1 MALSLGVSLPSGA
14 QQPNRRALP
23 ESVTVQRDLAY
34 VPGGHERQKLDLY
47 LPKQSDKPLPII
59 VWVHGGGWQAGS
71 KENNPLLAYAG
82 KGYAVASIN
91 YRLSQ
96 HAVFPAQIEDC
107 KTAIRWLR
115 AHAKTYNLD
124 PHKIGVAGSSAG
136 GHLVALLGTAG
147 DVKALEGQ
155 AGNLDQPSQVQ
166 CVVDLYGPTDFSTM
180 GGSHSEPNSPESR
193 LIGGP
198 VTENKDKVQR
208 ASPLTYISKNCPP
221 FLILHGDKD
230 KVVAYA
236 QSVVFLEALKKAG
249 IDASLITVKDGGHG
263 GPGFTTG
270 ENEKQ
275 IELFFEKHLK
285 NNAPEKKQPE
295 GSTQV
300 KNQPATVVAFGGMA
314 PDFELPRLDSCFKGN
329 TPSNTPETIKLSSFR
344 GKQPVVV
351 LFSSFT

>member
-1 MALSLGVSLPSGA
+1 MALSLGASLPSGA

-23 ESVTVQRDLAY
+23 EGVTVQRDLAY

-47 LPKQSDKPLPII
+47 LPKDAGKPLPVI
-59 VWVHGGGWQAGS
+59 VWIHGGGWQAGS

-96 HAVFPAQIEDC
+96 HAVFPAQLEDC

-115 AHAKTYNLD
+115 AQAKTYNLN
-124 PHKIGVAGSSAG
+124 PNKIGVAGSSAG

-147 DVKALEGQ
+147 DVKELEGK
-155 AGNLDQPSQVQ
+155 AGNLDQSSQVQ

-208 ASPLTYISKNCPP
+208 ASPLTYISKKCPP

-230 KVVAYA
+230 KVVAYD

-285 NNAPEKKQPE
+285 NNAPYKKP
-295 GSTQV
+295 
-300 KNQPATVVAFGGMA
+300 
-314 PDFELPRLDSCFKGN
+314 
-329 TPSNTPETIKLSSFR
+329 
-344 GKQPVVV
+344 
-351 LFSSFT
+351 

>member
-1 MALSLGVSLPSGA
+1 MAMLLGASLPSGA

-23 ESVTVQRDLAY
+23 EGVTVQRDLAY

-47 LPKQSDKPLPII
+47 LPKEASKPLPVI
-59 VWVHGGGWQAGS
+59 VWIHGGGWQAGS

-96 HAVFPAQIEDC
+96 HAVFPSQIEDC

-115 AHAKTYNLD
+115 AHAKTYNLN
-124 PHKIGVAGSSAG
+124 PSKIGVAGSSAG
-136 GHLVALLGTAG
+136 GHLVAMLGTAG
-147 DVKALEGQ
+147 EVKELEGK
-155 AGNLDQPSQVQ
+155 AGNLDQSSQVQ

-208 ASPLTYISKNCPP
+208 ASPMTYISKNCPP

-236 QSVVFLEALKKAG
+236 QSVVSLDALKKAG
-249 IDASLITVKDGGHG
+249 IDATLITVQEGGHG

-285 NNAPEKKQPE
+285 SDAPDKKQPE
-295 GSTQV
+295 GRTRV
-300 KNQPATVVAFGGMA
+300 TNQPAPTVALGGMA
-314 PDFELPRLDSCFKGN
+314 PDFELPRLDTVLKGN
-329 TPSNTPETIKLSSFR
+329 RSSQALETVKLSSFR
-344 GKQPVVV
+344 GQQPAMV